1 MIGGVI
7 PAFILYGVNM
17 NIKQIVNRAFMQ
29 IGDTPQEQYTPY
41 HLLEYY
47 NEGNHLLNALISQYC
62 PSLATATY
70 EDRGTGRIVL
80 PFQCIGVLKVKADDA
95 EVQGYHVLNLQT
107 VVFDADHEQKITVD
121 YIKTAGYKTLDDE
134 SGLPAELETLLV
146 DYVVYRVM
154 NMDITGIT
162 GNMVSALQSINNG
175 LGNNESVIAEGYWN
189 YGCKRADCSS

>member
-7 PAFILYGVNM
+7 PAFILYGGEM
-17 NIKQIVNRAFMQ
+17 NVKQIVNRAFMQ

-146 DYVVYRVM
+146 DYIVYRVM

-189 YGCKRADCSS
+189 YGCKRTDYSG

>member
-7 PAFILYGVNM
+7 PAFILYGGEM
-17 NIKQIVNRAFMQ
+17 NVKQIVNRAFMQ
-29 IGDTPQEQYTPY
+29 IGDTSQETYTPY
-41 HLLEYY
+41 QLLEYY

-80 PFQCIGVLKVKADDA
+80 PFQCIGILKVKADDA

-146 DYVVYRVM
+146 DYIVYRIM

-162 GNMVSALQSINNG
+162 GNMVSALQSINEG

-189 YGCKRADCSS
+189 YGCKRTDYSS

>member
-1 MIGGVI
+1 
-7 PAFILYGVNM
+7 M
-17 NIKQIVNRAFMQ
+17 NVKQIVNRAFMQ
-29 IGDTPQEQYTPY
+29 IGDTSQETYTPY
-41 HLLEYY
+41 QLLEYY

-62 PSLATATY
+62 PSLATATH
-70 EDRGTGRIVL
+70 EDNGTGRIVL

-146 DYVVYRVM
+146 DYIVYRVM

-162 GNMVSALQSINNG
+162 SNMVNALQTINSG
-175 LGNNESVIAEGYWN
+175 LGENDCIIAEGYWD
-189 YGCKRADCSS
+189 YGCKRTDYSS

>member
-1 MIGGVI
+1 MGGVK
-7 PAFILYGVNM
+7 PAFILYGGEM
-17 NIKQIVNRAFMQ
+17 NVKQIVNRAFMQ
-29 IGDTPQEQYTPY
+29 IGDTSQETYTPY
-41 HLLEYY
+41 QLLEYY

-121 YIKTAGYKTLDDE
+121 YIKTAGYKGLDDE

-146 DYVVYRVM
+146 DYIVYRIM

-189 YGCKRADCSS
+189 YGCKRTDYSS

>member
-1 MIGGVI
+1 MIGGVK

-17 NIKQIVNRAFMQ
+17 NVKQIVNRAFMQ

-121 YIKTAGYKTLDDE
+121 YIKTAGYKGLEDE

-146 DYVVYRVM
+146 DYIVYRIM
-154 NMDITGIT
+154 NLDITGIT

-189 YGCKRADCSS
+189 YGCKRTDYSG

>member
-1 MIGGVI
+1 MNVKQVI
-7 PAFILYGVNM
+7 Y
-17 NIKQIVNRAFMQ
+17 RAFMQ
-29 IGDTPQEQYTPY
+29 IGDTSQEAYTPY
-41 HLLEYY
+41 QLLEYY

-146 DYVVYRVM
+146 DYIVYRIM
-154 NMDITGIT
+154 NMDITSIT
-162 GNMVSALQSINNG
+162 GNMVSALQSINEG

-189 YGCKRADCSS
+189 YGCKRTDYSC

>member
-1 MIGGVI
+1 
-7 PAFILYGVNM
+7 
-17 NIKQIVNRAFMQ
+17 MQ
-29 IGDTPQEQYTPY
+29 IGDTPQETYTPY
-41 HLLEYY
+41 QLLEYY

-80 PFQCIGVLKVKADDA
+80 PFQCIGILKVKADDA

-121 YIKTAGYKTLDDE
+121 YIQTAGYKGLDDE

-146 DYVVYRVM
+146 DYIVYRIM

-189 YGCKRADCSS
+189 YGCKRTDYSS

>member
-1 MIGGVI
+1 MGG
-7 PAFILYGVNM
+7 NM
-17 NIKQIVNRAFMQ
+17 NVKQIVNRAFMQ
-29 IGDTPQEQYTPY
+29 IGDTPQETYTPY
-41 HLLEYY
+41 QLLEYY
-47 NEGNHLLNALISQYC
+47 NEGNHLLNALIGQYC

-146 DYVVYRVM
+146 DYIVYRIM

-189 YGCKRADCSS
+189 YGCKRTDYSS